1 MYMYL
6 YMNLYLYLN
15 MNMYMYLYMYM
26 IMYLNMYMITVV
38 IIKSMR
44 PAHERVNAPPF
55 LGKISNRHFFKKN
68 LIFALDFSTG
78 WDYIKTIPT
87 DYLITKK

>member
-6 YMNLYLYLN
+6 YLNLYLYLN
-15 MNMYMYLYMYM
+15 MNMYLYM

-44 PAHERVNAPPF
+44 PAHERVNAQPF
-55 LGKISNRHFFKKN
+55 FGKISNRHFFKKN
-68 LIFALDFSTG
+68 FNIFLFFRL
-78 WDYIKTIPT
+78 TIRRVGF
-87 DYLITKK
+87 IF

>member
-1 MYMYL
+1 MYMNMYLIMYLYLYL
-6 YMNLYLYLN
+6 YMN
-15 MNMYMYLYMYM
+15 MY
-26 IMYLNMYMITVV
+26 MYLNMYMITVV

-55 LGKISNRHFFKKN
+55 FGKISNRHFFKKN

-78 WDYIKTIPT
+78 WDYI
-87 DYLITKK
+87 